1 MFGALFTMAIAL
13 AAQPTSDATQHAYE
27 GPARLVKLSKDRVI
41 NLDCRGTGSPTI
53 VLEPGWGSWS
63 IDWAPVHDALAQ
75 VTRTCAYDRA
85 GMGFSSPGNRP
96 ATLASITTDL
106 EALLNAAR
114 IEPPYVLV
122 GGSKAAVFVRAFT
135 DAYPDQVAGLV
146 LIDPGSPEVDV
157 VKSDP
162 KIDAQLYKML
172 ADCLTLAKADSLDP
186 DRAADGFCI
195 ARGEPQWSTQ
205 LQQAY
210 LAIQRRPAYAAARLD
225 ELRIPNTDLPA
236 RARRPGV
243 LGDLP
248 LRVLTSDQ
256 GLSRSIPA
264 ERRAVL
270 QAAKLAANDGL
281 AQLSTSG
288 VHRLVANSG
297 HMVAQDQPQAVI
309 DAIVE
314 VVREARE
321 QHPQGGGMSD

>member
-1 MFGALFTMAIAL
+1 MFGALFTMAL
-13 AAQPTSDATQHAYE
+13 AVQPSTNATLNAYE
-27 GPARLVKLSKDRVI
+27 RPARLVELSKDRVI

-63 IDWAPVHDALAQ
+63 IDWAPVHDALAR

-85 GMGFSSPGNRP
+85 GMGFSSPGKRP
-96 ATLASITTDL
+96 TTLATITSDL
-106 EALLNAAR
+106 EALLNTAQ

-122 GGSKAAVFVRAFT
+122 GGSKAAVFVRAFA
-135 DAYPDQVAGLV
+135 DAHPRQVAGLV
-146 LIDPGSPEVDV
+146 LVDPGSPEVNV

-172 ADCLTLAKADSLDP
+172 ADCLARAEADTLDP
-186 DRAADGFCI
+186 DRPADGFCI
-195 ARGEPQWSTQ
+195 GRGEPKWSVQ
-205 LQQAY
+205 LQEAY

-225 ELRIPNTDLPA
+225 ELRIPNTDLSA
-236 RARRPGV
+236 HARRPGA
-243 LGDLP
+243 LGGLP

-264 ERRAVL
+264 ERRAAL
-270 QAAKLAANDGL
+270 QAGKLAANSGL
-281 AQLSTSG
+281 ARLSTRG
-288 VHRLVANSG
+288 VHRVVANSG

-314 VVREARE
+314 VVQEVRE
-321 QHPQGGGMSD
+321 QRPRGSGMTD